1 MRQVARV
8 LALGAV
14 VVLLSVAGCDS
25 QPVTPP
31 TPPTPPAPSPGAQA
45 DWTVMVFLNG
55 DNSLEPM
62 ALDDFK
68 EMARVGSTDRVQVV
82 AQVDLNGGYAANP
95 PFTQTLRFH
104 VCLLYTSPSPRDQ
117 RGSRMPSSA

>member
-25 QPVTPP
+25 KPVTPP
-31 TPPTPPAPSPGAQA
+31 APTPPVTPPAGAQA
-45 DWTVMVFLNG
+45 DWTVLVFLNG

-68 EMARVGSTDRVQVV
+68 EMARVGSTDRVNVV

-95 PFTQTLRFH
+95 PFTQTMRFH
-104 VCLLYTSPSPRDQ
+104 VEKNMELKPANALADL
-117 RGSRMPSSA
+117 G